1 MAEKQKR
8 PNVVGKGPALSREMI
23 VIFKEIQDGSAGLS
37 GDLSGKIDAVLGEKG
52 ADLEKVVK
60 MAYLKTVKAGEMAW
74 DLKQEALLLQEKI
87 AAGDE
92 AAAAEILDKMDGDLD
107 AFIHKI
113 KTFVVRM
120 T

>member
-1 MAEKQKR
+1 MPEQKKR

-23 VIFKEIQDGSAGLS
+23 EIFTEIRGASAGLS
-37 GDLSGKIDAVLGEKG
+37 SDLSAKIDAVLGDKG
-52 ADLEKVVK
+52 AALEKVIK
-60 MAYLKTVKAGEMAW
+60 MAYLKTVKGGEMAY
-74 DLKQEALLLQEKI
+74 DLKEDALSMKEKL

-92 AAAAEILDKMDGDLD
+92 ATAAELLDKIDGDLD

>member
-1 MAEKQKR
+1 MTEKKR
-8 PNVVGKGPALSREMI
+8 PNVVGKGPVLSREMI
-23 VIFKEIQDGSAGLS
+23 AIFKEIQEDSAGLS
-37 GDLSGKIDAVLGEKG
+37 DDLAGKISAVLGEKG

-60 MAYLKTVKAGEMAW
+60 MAYLKTVKAGEVAW
-74 DLKQEALLLQEKI
+74 DLKEETLNLKETI

-92 AAAAEILDKMDGDLD
+92 AKASELLGKIDGELD